1 MTFADRPMPTVLQT
15 DVLVVGAGAGGTAAA
30 IQAARQGVDTILVG
44 DGPWLGGMLTSA
56 GVSAPD
62 GNELE
67 FLQTGIWGAFL
78 RELERRHPEGLDHGW
93 VSFFNFDPAIGAAIF
108 ADWVVQLPNLRWIQP
123 QTPQQVLREG
133 DRIAGVVFPDY
144 RIEAKV
150 TIDATELGDLLAL
163 GQIPHRWGWELKPE
177 FGEPSAPDLYYDVM
191 ERYPLQVPTWVVVM
205 RDYGVE
211 QIAPAIPKPPNYD
224 RQRYVKAWTNYGE
237 GKIGGEICL
246 NYGQLPGNRFMMNWP
261 TYGNDYGE
269 GVARLLGSESDRQA
283 YFQEAIWQSQGFAH
297 YIQTELDARYG
308 LAIGTFPTTTTEYGL
323 TAEAR
328 SAFALHPYYRES
340 RRLVGLTTIRE
351 QDLLPHNGLVA
362 PLPITTCA
370 AGCENV
376 EQGCDAIAVGNYVLD
391 HHYPSGDIKLSPKST
406 RWGGRW
412 TGTPFTIP
420 YRSLIPQTIDG
431 FLSCEKNI
439 AVTHMANGATRL
451 QPLVLN
457 IGQAA
462 GMAAA
467 LSVQQAIAPRHLS
480 VRSIQTALIEDPI
493 APSAVIPLY
502 NLPPNHPEWLTWQN
516 YYLDHI
522 ESYPLT
528 GLAPIG
534 DRETDETLCQLAP
547 SEFSGQFLS
556 GEAQSY
562 RIRMNTEEW
571 QLVTLNS
578 RIQHQLLKCRNEHDI
593 RIQGR
598 VNRAGKWILVTKML

>member
-1 MTFADRPMPTVLQT
+1 
-15 DVLVVGAGAGGTAAA
+15 
-30 IQAARQGVDTILVG
+30 
-44 DGPWLGGMLTSA
+44 
-56 GVSAPD
+56 
-62 GNELE
+62 
-67 FLQTGIWGAFL
+67 
-78 RELERRHPEGLDHGW
+78 
-93 VSFFNFDPAIGAAIF
+93 
-108 ADWVVQLPNLRWIQP
+108 
-123 QTPQQVLREG
+123 
-133 DRIAGVVFPDY
+133 
-144 RIEAKV
+144 
-150 TIDATELGDLLAL
+150 
-163 GQIPHRWGWELKPE
+163 
-177 FGEPSAPDLYYDVM
+177 
-191 ERYPLQVPTWVVVM
+191 
-205 RDYGVE
+205 
-211 QIAPAIPKPPNYD
+211 
-224 RQRYVKAWTNYGE
+224 
-237 GKIGGEICL
+237 
-246 NYGQLPGNRFMMNWP
+246 MMNWP
-261 TYGNDYGE
+261 THGNDYGE

-308 LAIGTFPTTTTEYGL
+308 LAIGTFPTTNAEYGL
-323 TAEAR
+323 TAEDR

-362 PLPITTCA
+362 PLPITTCVS
-370 AGCENV
+370 GCENV
-376 EQGCDAIAVGNYVLD
+376 EQLCDAIAVGNYVLD

-467 LSVQQAIAPRHLS
+467 LSVQQAIAPRQLP
-480 VRSIQTALIEDPI
+480 VRALQTALLEDSI

-502 NLPPNHPEWLTWQN
+502 NVPPQHPEWRTWQN

-528 GLAPIG
+528 GLAPMTFVQPETIG
-534 DRETDETLCQLAP
+534 DRETDEILCQLP
-547 SEFSGQFLS
+547 LSEFFGQFLS
-556 GEAQSY
+556 SEAQSY
-562 RIRMNTEEW
+562 HLRMNTEEW

-578 RIQHQLLKCRNEHDI
+578 RVQHQLLECQNEHEI

-598 VNRAGKWILVTKML
+598 TNYAGKWILVTKIL